1 MPMILAKGEFGMRGI
16 AHYFML
22 VAVVSVSLGM
32 IWGMQMAASENH
44 AMRSAHAHLN
54 LVGWVTMALFAV
66 YYHLVPEAGARPP
79 ARVHLGVAVVGVVL
93 MVPGIAMANAGGS
106 PGVAIAG
113 SLVSMA
119 SMLIFLATVVIQ
131 GRQS

>member
-22 VAVVSVSLGM
+22 VAVISVSLGM
-32 IWGMQMAASENH
+32 IWGMQMAASEDH

-54 LVGWVTMALFAV
+54 LVGWVTMAIFAV
-66 YYHLVPEAGARPP
+66 YYHLVPEAGARSL

-93 MVPGIAMANAGGS
+93 MVPGIAMANSGGS